1 MRLMLDTCAIIDLL
15 TDMETLGKGAMA
27 LIDDPENVL
36 FASAESMRE
45 LVVHFNNKRLLNRY
59 FKTSTDVLKA
69 VETELDIEFLPV
81 RRNVGYQYS
90 RLTIN
95 EAEDHRDPSDHIIIS
110 HAITERMPLLSSDTR
125 FPFYREQGLDLIEY

>member
-69 VETELDIEFLPV
+69 VESELDIEFLPV

-95 EAEDHRDPSDHIIIS
+95 EAEDHRDPSDHMIIS

-125 FPFYREQGLDLIEY
+125 FWFYRNQGLDLIEY